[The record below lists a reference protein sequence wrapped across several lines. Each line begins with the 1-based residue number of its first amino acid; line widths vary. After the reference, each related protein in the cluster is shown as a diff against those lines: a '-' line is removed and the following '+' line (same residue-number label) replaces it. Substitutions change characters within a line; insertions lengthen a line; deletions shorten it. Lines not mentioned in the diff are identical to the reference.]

1 MKASFLLTCA
11 LLLPL
16 LCNAALG
23 QLVSDSR
30 IFLKYKDAYCLYA
43 ENVIEN
49 NKFEVASDDCDKL
62 AHGNES
68 QITWLSSTNGRLRT
82 QNGLCLKTY
91 KNFLTVSTCSPDLN
105 DKSEMWKIDSEK
117 RLRNENNIC
126 AQLAGNKLFAFTCND
141 LSTREF
147 EIKVFSE
154 DELNFMKAKYAHK
167 KLQNVNEESLQNFH
181 SKSEVLIKSYT
192 EAEGKINKFLNTE
205 KEMIKEKEKIANLMS
220 DIKSLINTSSSLA
233 NYGTGALM
241 KIYDNIDIN
250 KRINLLRVPLES
262 LEVNE
267 EKLNEL
273 GFESGQVKIVIQ
285 SFLNPPDDGSYT
297 FVAKNV
303 VGNLTVKVDS
313 KEIISNSDMANETT
327 VRSSLVHLARN
338 KLVPIYIEVSS
349 AGVETN
355 PPMPSFSLFWSSKHT
370 PEQVINSLY
379 LYTTI
384 YEKVCYNAFQK
395 KIDCATTFES
405 VPRENKESHF
415 LCPSECSAEGGPFNN
430 ASPNNAS
437 PNNAYPSSAS
447 LNKATPNGTPPN
459 LEASPPPCYALT
471 SRMCASAV
479 EANLLPHE
487 RGGIIKV
494 TIKERT
500 NDEGT
505 SEPCALILPTN
516 MEDNTFKGITDIKL
530 VDMDDFFLNYDANRN
545 LYEGYTGVVTDDKHS
560 LLTKTDLSKRYISDI
575 EINCDKNL
583 RDNYEFSSGSF
594 IVKRIQRSDLTKR
607 EESIVVDAFA
617 MFEKYTSADST
628 PIYLPGWT
636 RKTCNN
642 IQLYIKYRQPN
653 DMMNYPSLL
662 LTCDDTFEEIHFTNE
677 NLVVAR
683 CLPYCLHNEKP
694 VLGSYIYGPQ
704 SAICK
709 SAIHSGII
717 TNKGG
722 GLIQIRKLKN
732 ITQSFTST
740 MTITRN
746 GVMATIADHKNED
759 SYYLTKPNG
768 STCNFPRTSHNIN
781 ESLNS
786 DSSEDALFS
795 FIQTKSYLMDV
806 PPVALV
812 HQKHAVLK
820 NQLVNMHNL
829 YNTES
834 YKRGLLGDRNGPAG
848 GSEAVQSDDHVA
860 HLPDV
865 QQNPQLMDSFNTFQQ
880 SYDAEKE
887 HLHKLAKKQKG
898 IFSNLII
905 KNKQINNLNETL
917 SKLRSEQKKYET
929 FIRENQSSVVSL
941 IKQFAL
947 ITNRKK
953 MVIEKLEK
961 ALANVKPITVQ
972 TFEEKYN
979 STNINDNYVIIDGR
993 SINGSSNWA
1002 VERFTNGNL
1011 FAAITND
1018 RLIKPGEEDLYA
1030 SYILQRH
1037 TKVYKGFISCDV
1049 KIPYEG
1055 DVGILIK
1062 YRDHNNYSN
1071 FVINKKEFYF
1081 VEMTDGKR
1089 SPPISKRQIKSLPF
1103 QLGAWATLF
1112 IEFGYKNVR
1121 AYINGKYVNGF
1132 ETKNDSYGHVGVG
1145 INNCKEKIFF
1155 DKIVIGSLDQAKYY
1169 KGARKSITIPST
1181 NDINDFQKV
1190 EKTNHS
1196 NEKTVSEEATNTDRQ
1211 IGCKPFTERCNLPLD
1226 TNWIVPLNTFWRI
1239 HKNFALNS
1247 IWADPKRGEQTQRAY
1262 PDGHDQIGKIE
1273 TDGCYL
1279 HSEQKRKE
1287 EGDLLIP
1294 SIILLKSHNV
1304 CTNMKSFSLETSIS
1318 LKPLTKSGVIFR
1330 VLSSDDFLS
1339 VILDTTQ
1346 MGGKLYLLKISNGIP
1361 YQLNAPTHMPIPP
1374 EVWHHLTVSYNGERV
1389 NVMLNDEL
1397 VVNSKLN
1404 QRSTELGSVGLITL
1418 TGESKFKG
1426 ISFVPQ

>member
-1 MKASFLLTCA
+1 MKTSFLLTCA

-16 LCNAALG
+16 FCNGSLG
-23 QLVSDSR
+23 QVVSDSR
-30 IFLKYKDAYCLYA
+30 IFLKHKDAYCLYS

-49 NKFEVASDDCDKL
+49 NKFEVASDECDKL
-62 AHGNES
+62 AHGNEN

-91 KNFLTVSTCSPDLN
+91 KNFLTVSNCSPDLN
-105 DKSEMWKIDSEK
+105 DKSEMWKIDSVK
-117 RLRNENNIC
+117 RLRNENNTC
-126 AQLAGNKLFAFTCND
+126 AQLAGNKLFAFACNE

-167 KLQNVNEESLQNFH
+167 KLQNVNEESFQNFH

-192 EAEGKINKFLNTE
+192 EAEGKINKFLKTE
-205 KEMIKEKEKIANLMS
+205 KEIIKEKEKIANLMS
-220 DIKSLINTSSSLA
+220 NIKSLINTSSSLA

-250 KRINLLRVPLES
+250 KRNNLLRAPLER
-262 LEVNE
+262 LELNE
-267 EKLNEL
+267 EKLNQL
-273 GFESGQVKIVIQ
+273 GIESGQVKIVIQ
-285 SFLNPPDDGSYT
+285 SFLNPPDDGNYT

-303 VGNLTVKVDS
+303 VGKLTVKVES
-313 KEIISNSDMANETT
+313 KEIISNEDMANETT
-327 VRSSLVHLARN
+327 VSSSLVHLARN
-338 KLVPIYIEVSS
+338 KLVSIYIEVSS

-355 PPMPSFSLFWSSKHT
+355 TPMPSFSLFWSSKHI

-379 LYTTI
+379 LYTTV
-384 YEKVCYNAFQK
+384 YEKVCYTAFQK
-395 KIDCATTFES
+395 KIDCATTFEI
-405 VPRENKESHF
+405 VPRDNRESHF
-415 LCPSECSAEGGPFNN
+415 LCPSECSAAGGAFNN
-430 ASPNNAS
+430 ATPNNAS
-437 PNNAYPSSAS
+437 PN
-447 LNKATPNGTPPN
+447 KATPNGVPSN

-479 EANLLPHE
+479 EANLLPQE
-487 RGGIIKV
+487 SGGIIKV

-500 NDEGT
+500 NEKAT
-505 SEPCALILPTN
+505 SEPCALILPTD

-530 VDMDDFFLNYDANRN
+530 VDMDDFFLNYDSNRN
-545 LYEGYTGVVTDDKHS
+545 VYEGYTGVVTDDKHS
-560 LLTKTDLSKRYISDI
+560 LLTKTDSSKRYISDI

-583 RDNYEFSSGSF
+583 PDNYEFSSGSF
-594 IVKRIQRSDLTKR
+594 IVKRIQRSDLTKS

-617 MFEKYTSADST
+617 MFEKYTSEDST

-642 IQLYIKYRQPN
+642 IQLYIRYRQPN
-653 DMMNYPSLL
+653 DMMKYPSLL

-677 NLVVAR
+677 NVVVAR
-683 CLPYCLHNEKP
+683 CLPNCLHNEKP

-722 GLIQIRKLKN
+722 GLIQIRKLQN

-746 GVMATIADHKNED
+746 GVMATIADHNNED

-768 STCNFPRTSHNIN
+768 SICNFPRTSHNIK

-820 NQLVNMHNL
+820 NQLVNMHHL

-834 YKRGLLGDRNGPAG
+834 YKRGLLAGRNGSADK
-848 GSEAVQSDDHVA
+848 SHEIQSCNQVA
-860 HLPDV
+860 DSPGV

-887 HLHKLAKKQKG
+887 HLQKLAKKQKG
-898 IFSNLII
+898 IFSNLIL
-905 KNKQINNLNETL
+905 KNKQINNLNKTL

-929 FIRENQSSVVSL
+929 FIRVNQSSVVSL

-953 MVIEKLEK
+953 MIIEKLEK
-961 ALANVKPITVQ
+961 ALADVKPITVE

-979 STNINDNYVIIDGR
+979 SKNINDNYVIIDGR
-993 SINGSSNWA
+993 SISGSSNWA
-1002 VERFTNGNL
+1002 MERFTNGNL

-1018 RLIKPGEEDLYA
+1018 RLIKSGEELYA

-1055 DVGILIK
+1055 NVGILIK
-1062 YRDHNNYSN
+1062 YRDDRNYSN
-1071 FVINKKEFYF
+1071 FVINRKEFYF

-1089 SPPISKRQIKSLPF
+1089 SPPISSRQIRSLPL

-1132 ETKNDSYGHVGVG
+1132 QTKNDSYGHVGVG

-1169 KGARKSITIPST
+1169 KGARKSVTIPST
-1181 NDINDFQKV
+1181 NNINDFHKV
-1190 EKTNHS
+1190 EKRSHS
-1196 NEKTVSEEATNTDRQ
+1196 NEEAVTEEATNRDSQ

-1239 HKNFALNS
+1239 HKNFAFNS
-1247 IWADPKRGEQTQRAY
+1247 IWADPKRGEQIQRVY
-1262 PDGHDQIGKIE
+1262 SDGHNQIGKMD
-1273 TDGCYL
+1273 TDECYL
-1279 HSEQKRKE
+1279 HSAQKRKE
-1287 EGDLLIP
+1287 EDLLIP
-1294 SIILLKSHNV
+1294 SIILLKRHNI
-1304 CTNMKSFSLETSIS
+1304 CTNMKSFSLGTSIS

-1346 MGGKLYLLKISNGIP
+1346 MDGKLYLLKISNGIP

-1374 EVWHHLTVSYNGERV
+1374 DVWCHLTVSYNGERV
-1389 NVMLNDEL
+1389 NATLNDEL

-1418 TGESKFKG
+1418 TGESKFKN
-1426 ISFVPQ
+1426 ISFLPQ

>member
-11 LLLPL
+11 LVLPL
-16 LCNAALG
+16 FCNGAPG
-23 QLVSDSR
+23 QVVSDSR
-30 IFLKYKDAYCLYA
+30 IFLKNKDAYCLYA
-43 ENVIEN
+43 ENLIEN
-49 NKFEVASDDCDKL
+49 NKFEVASDDCDTL
-62 AHGNES
+62 AHGNER
-68 QITWLSSTNGRLRT
+68 QITWLSSTNGRIRT

-117 RLRNENNIC
+117 RLRNENNTC

-141 LSTREF
+141 LSTRDF

-181 SKSEVLIKSYT
+181 SKSKVLIQSYT

-241 KIYDNIDIN
+241 KIYDNVDISKSN
-250 KRINLLRVPLES
+250 NLLRIPLQS
-262 LEVNE
+262 LQVNK

-273 GFESGQVKIVIQ
+273 GIENGQVKIVIQ
-285 SFLNPPDDGSYT
+285 TFLNPPDEGNYT
-297 FVAKNV
+297 FVAKHV
-303 VGNLTVKVDS
+303 VGKLTVKVDS
-313 KEIISNSDMANETT
+313 KEIISNADMRNETT
-327 VRSSLVHLARN
+327 LSSSLVHLSRN

-355 PPMPSFSLFWSSKHT
+355 PPMPSFSLLWSSKHI
-370 PEQVINSLY
+370 PEQVISSLY
-379 LYTTI
+379 LYTTV
-384 YEKVCYNAFQK
+384 YEKICYTPFQK
-395 KIDCATTFES
+395 KIDCATTFDS
-405 VPRENKESHF
+405 VPRENSESHF
-415 LCPSECSAEGGPFNN
+415 LCPPGCFAAEGGSYNN
-430 ASPNNAS
+430 ASPNRGISNEALLHLKE
-437 PNNAYPSSAS
+437 SS
-447 LNKATPNGTPPN
+447 
-459 LEASPPPCYALT
+459 PPCYALT

-479 EANLLPHE
+479 ATNLLTQE
-487 RGGIIKV
+487 IGGIIKV
-494 TIKERT
+494 TIKQRT
-500 NDEGT
+500 NDKGT
-505 SEPCALILPTN
+505 SEPCAQILPTS
-516 MEDNTFKGITDIKL
+516 MEDNTFKGITDIKV

-560 LLTKTDLSKRYISDI
+560 LLTRTDLSKRYISDI

-594 IVKRIQRSDLTKR
+594 IVKRMQRSDLTKT

-617 MFEKYTSADST
+617 LFEKYTSADST

-642 IQLYIKYRQPN
+642 IQLYIKYTQPN
-653 DMMNYPSLL
+653 GMMNYPSLL
-662 LTCDDTFEEIHFTNE
+662 LTCDDTFEQIHFTNE
-677 NLVVAR
+677 RLVVAR
-683 CLPYCLHNEKP
+683 CLPYCLNSEKP
-694 VLGSYIYGPQ
+694 VLGSYIYAPQ

-717 TNKGG
+717 TNKAG

-732 ITQSFTST
+732 ITQSFTNT
-740 MTITRN
+740 MIITRN
-746 GVMATIADHKNED
+746 GVIATIAHHNNED

-768 STCNFPRTSHNIN
+768 SICNFPRTSHNIN
-781 ESLNS
+781 VSLNS
-786 DSSEDALFS
+786 DSSQDALFS
-795 FIQTKSYLMDV
+795 FIQTKSYLMDI
-806 PPVALV
+806 PPAVLV

-820 NQLVNMHNL
+820 NQLVNMHNF

-834 YKRGLLGDRNGPAG
+834 YKKALLGSTNEPTGKFQ
-848 GSEAVQSDDHVA
+848 AVQNGDHIS
-860 HLPDV
+860 HSPGV
-865 QQNPQLMDSFNTFQQ
+865 QENPQLMDSFNTFQRT
-880 SYDAEKE
+880 YEADKGR
-887 HLHKLAKKQKG
+887 LNKLAKKQKG
-898 IFSNLII
+898 IFSNLNL
-905 KNKQINNLNETL
+905 KNKQINNLNKTL
-917 SKLRSEQKKYET
+917 SKLRSEQHTCET
-929 FIRENQSSVVSL
+929 IIRENQSSLVSL

-953 MVIEKLEK
+953 MIIEKLEK

-972 TFEEKYN
+972 TFEEQYN

-993 SINGSSNWA
+993 NISGSSNWA
-1002 VERFTNGNL
+1002 VEKFTNGNL

-1018 RLIKPGEEDLYA
+1018 RLIKSVEEIYA

-1055 DVGILIK
+1055 NVGILIK
-1062 YRDHNNYSN
+1062 YRDDNNYSN

-1089 SPPISKRQIKSLPF
+1089 SPPIRKRQIRNLPF

-1132 ETKNDSYGHVGVG
+1132 ETKNDSYGHVGIG
-1145 INNCKEKIFF
+1145 MNNCKEKIFF

-1169 KGARKSITIPST
+1169 KGVRKSITIPST
-1181 NDINDFQKV
+1181 NDMNGFHKV
-1190 EKTNHS
+1190 EGKNNL
-1196 NEKTVSEEATNTDRQ
+1196 NEKPISEEATNTDNQ
-1211 IGCKPFTERCNLPLD
+1211 IKCKPFTERCNLPLD
-1226 TNWIVPLNTFWRI
+1226 TNWIVPPNTFWRI
-1239 HKNFALNS
+1239 KNNFALSS
-1247 IWADPKRGEQTQRAY
+1247 IWANHERGEQKHGVY
-1262 PDGHDQIGKIE
+1262 PDGQNQIGKME
-1273 TDGCYL
+1273 TDECYL
-1279 HSEQKRKE
+1279 HSAQKRKE
-1287 EGDLLIP
+1287 EENLLIP
-1294 SIILLKSHNV
+1294 SIILLKRHNL
-1304 CTNMKSFSLETSIS
+1304 CNNMKLFSLKIFIN

-1346 MGGKLYLLKISNGIP
+1346 MEGKLYLLKISNGIP

-1374 EVWHHLTVSYNGERV
+1374 DVWHHLTVSYNGDRV
-1389 NVMLNDEL
+1389 NVTLNDEL
-1397 VVNSKLN
+1397 VVNSELN
-1404 QRSTELGSVGLITL
+1404 QHRTELGSVGLITL

-1426 ISFVPQ
+1426 ITFLPQ

>member
-1 MKASFLLTCA
+1 MKASFRAACA
-11 LLLPL
+11 LLLLL
-16 LCNAALG
+16 LCNGALG

-30 IFLKYKDAYCLYA
+30 IFLKNKDAYCLYA

-49 NKFEVASDDCDKL
+49 NKFEVAADDCDKL

-117 RLRNENNIC
+117 RLRNENNSC

-147 EIKVFSE
+147 EIKLFSE

-167 KLQNVNEESLQNFH
+167 KLQNVNEQSLQNFH
-181 SKSEVLIKSYT
+181 AKSEVLIKSYT

-205 KEMIKEKEKIANLMS
+205 KEMIKEKDKIANLMS

-241 KIYDNIDIN
+241 KIYDSIDIR
-250 KRINLLRVPLES
+250 KRNNLLRVPLES

-273 GFESGQVKIVIQ
+273 GIESGQVKIVIQ
-285 SFLNPPDDGSYT
+285 SFLNPPGDGNYT

-303 VGNLTVKVDS
+303 VGKLTVKVDS
-313 KEIISNSDMANETT
+313 KEIISNADMANETT
-327 VRSSLVHLARN
+327 VSSSLVHLNRN

-349 AGVETN
+349 AGVGTN
-355 PPMPSFSLFWSSKHT
+355 PPMPSFSLFWSSKNT

-379 LYTTI
+379 LYTTV
-384 YEKVCYNAFQK
+384 YEKVCYAPFQK
-395 KIDCATTFES
+395 KIDCATTFER
-405 VPRENKESHF
+405 VPRENRESHF
-415 LCPSECSAEGGPFNN
+415 LCPSECAAEGAYPNEASSNKTTPNG
-430 ASPNNAS
+430 ASPNAAS
-437 PNNAYPSSAS
+437 PNF
-447 LNKATPNGTPPN
+447 
-459 LEASPPPCYALT
+459 EASPPTCYALT
-471 SRMCASAV
+471 ARMCASAV
-479 EANLLPHE
+479 EANLLPPQ

-500 NDEGT
+500 NENGT
-505 SEPCALILPTN
+505 PEPCALILPTN
-516 MEDNTFKGITDIKL
+516 MEDNTFRGITDIKL
-530 VDMDDFFLNYDANRN
+530 VDMDDFFLNYEANRN

-575 EINCDKNL
+575 EINCDRNL

-594 IVKRIQRSDLTKR
+594 IVKRVQRPDLTKR
-607 EESIVVDAFA
+607 EEESIVVDAFA
-617 MFEKYTSADST
+617 VFEKYTSGDGT

-642 IQLYIKYRQPN
+642 IQLYVKYRQPN

-662 LTCDDTFEEIHFTNE
+662 LTCDDTFEEIHFANE
-677 NLVVAR
+677 NVVVAR
-683 CLPYCLHNEKP
+683 CLPYCLHNERP

-704 SAICK
+704 SAVCK
-709 SAIHSGII
+709 SAIHSGVI
-717 TNKGG
+717 TNKAG

-746 GVMATIADHKNED
+746 GVVATITDHNNKD

-768 STCNFPRTSHNIN
+768 SLCNFPRTSQNIN

-786 DSSEDALFS
+786 DSTEDALFS

-812 HQKHAVLK
+812 HRKHAVLK
-820 NQLVNMHNL
+820 DQLVNMHNL
-829 YNTES
+829 YSTES
-834 YKRGLLGDRNGPAG
+834 YRRGLLGGGSGPAG
-848 GSEAVQSDDHVA
+848 ESQSVPRGDHVA
-860 HLPDV
+860 HSSDV
-865 QQNPQLMDSFNTFQQ
+865 KVEQNPQLMDSFTSFQQ
-880 SYDAEKE
+880 SYDAEKG

-898 IFSNLII
+898 IFSNLIM
-905 KNKQINNLNETL
+905 KNKQINNLNKIL
-917 SKLRSEQKKYET
+917 SKLRSEQNNYET

-947 ITNRKK
+947 ITNGKK
-953 MVIEKLEK
+953 MIIEKLEK
-961 ALANVKPITVQ
+961 ALADVKPITVQ

-993 SINGSSNWA
+993 SVSGPSNWA

-1018 RLIKPGEEDLYA
+1018 RLIKSGEELYA

-1037 TKVYKGFISCDV
+1037 TKLYKGFISCDV

-1055 DVGILIK
+1055 NIGIVIK

-1081 VEMTDGKR
+1081 VEMTDGER
-1089 SPPISKRQIKSLPF
+1089 SPPISKRQMKSLPF

-1145 INNCKEKIFF
+1145 MNNCKEKIFF

-1169 KGARKSITIPST
+1169 NGARKSVAIPST
-1181 NDINDFQKV
+1181 NDMDDFHKG

-1196 NEKTVSEEATNTDRQ
+1196 NEKPVSEEATHIASQ
-1211 IGCKPFTERCNLPLD
+1211 IACKPFTERCNLPLD
-1226 TNWIVPLNTFWRI
+1226 TNWMVPLNTFWSI

-1247 IWADPKRGEQTQRAY
+1247 IWADPKREEEQTQSVH
-1262 PDGHDQIGKIE
+1262 PGGNNQIGKVD
-1273 TDGCYL
+1273 TDECYL
-1279 HSEQKRKE
+1279 HSAQKRKE

-1294 SIILLKSHNV
+1294 SIILLKRHNV
-1304 CTNMKSFSLETSIS
+1304 CTNMKSFSLEMSIS
-1318 LKPLTKSGVIFR
+1318 LKPFTKSGVIFR

-1339 VILDTTQ
+1339 VILDTTEVD
-1346 MGGKLYLLKISNGIP
+1346 GKLYLLKITNGIP
-1361 YQLNAPTHMPIPP
+1361 YQLNAPTHMPITP
-1374 EVWHHLTVSYNGERV
+1374 EEWHHLTVSYDGEGV
-1389 NVMLNDEL
+1389 NVTLNDEL

-1404 QRSTELGSVGLITL
+1404 ERSTELGSVGLIIL

>member
-1 MKASFLLTCA
+1 MRVSFLLTSA
-11 LLLPL
+11 LILPL
-16 LCNAALG
+16 LCNGALG
-23 QLVSDSR
+23 KLISDSR
-30 IFLKYKDAYCLYA
+30 IFLKHKDAYCLYA

-62 AHGNES
+62 AHGNER

-117 RLRNENNIC
+117 RLRNENNTC

-154 DELNFMKAKYAHK
+154 EEVNLMKAKYAHK

-192 EAEGKINKFLNTE
+192 EVEGKINKFLNIE
-205 KEMIKEKEKIANLMS
+205 KEMIKEKEKIANLMT

-241 KIYDNIDIN
+241 KIYDNIDISRRN
-250 KRINLLRVPLES
+250 NLLRVPLES

-273 GFESGQVKIVIQ
+273 GIENGQVKIVIQ
-285 SFLNPPDDGSYT
+285 SFLNPPDDGNYT

-303 VGNLTVKVDS
+303 VGKLIVKVDS
-313 KEIISNSDMANETT
+313 REIISNADMANETT
-327 VRSSLVHLARN
+327 VSSSLVHLARN
-338 KLVPIYIEVSS
+338 KLVPIHIEVSS

-355 PPMPSFSLFWSSKHT
+355 PPMPSFSLFWSSKQT
-370 PEQVINSLY
+370 PEEVINSLY
-379 LYTTI
+379 LYTTV
-384 YEKVCYNAFQK
+384 YEKVCYTPFQK
-395 KIDCATTFES
+395 KIDCATTFER
-405 VPRENKESHF
+405 VPRENRESHF
-415 LCPSECSAEGGPFNN
+415 LCPSDCLAAGGTL
-430 ASPNNAS
+430 SKGTS
-437 PNNAYPSSAS
+437 
-447 LNKATPNGTPPN
+447 NGEPPN
-459 LEASPPPCYALT
+459 LDVTHPPCYPLT
-471 SRMCASAV
+471 SPMCASAV

-500 NDEGT
+500 NDKGT
-505 SEPCALILPTN
+505 SSPCALILPTN

-530 VDMDDFFLNYDANRN
+530 VDMDDFFLNYDTNRN

-560 LLTKTDLSKRYISDI
+560 LLTKTDFSKRYISDI

-583 RDNYEFSSGSF
+583 PDNYEFSSGSF
-594 IVKRIQRSDLTKR
+594 IVKRIQRSNLTKR

-617 MFEKYTSADST
+617 LFEKYTSADST

-653 DMMNYPSLL
+653 GMMNYPSLL
-662 LTCDDTFEEIHFTNE
+662 LTCDDTFEQIHFSSE

-683 CLPYCLHNEKP
+683 CLPYCLHSEKS

-722 GLIQIRKLKN
+722 GLIQIRKLQN

-746 GVMATIADHKNED
+746 GVIATIGDHNSED

-768 STCNFPRTSHNIN
+768 SICNFPRTSHNIN

-834 YKRGLLGDRNGPAG
+834 YKRGLLGGTNGPEREIQPLQRG
-848 GSEAVQSDDHVA
+848 DHVA
-860 HLPDV
+860 HSPPV
-865 QQNPQLMDSFNTFQQ
+865 QQNPQLLDSFNTFQQ
-880 SYDAEKE
+880 SYDAQKG
-887 HLHKLAKKQKG
+887 HLHQLAKKQKD
-898 IFSNLII
+898 IFSNLTI
-905 KNKQINNLNETL
+905 KNKQINNLNKTL
-917 SKLRSEQKKYET
+917 SNLRNEQRKYET

-953 MVIEKLEK
+953 IIIEKLEK
-961 ALANVKPITVQ
+961 ALADIKPITVQ

-979 STNINDNYVIIDGR
+979 STNINDNYVIMDGR
-993 SINGSSNWA
+993 NISGSSNWA
-1002 VERFTNGNL
+1002 VEKFTNGNL

-1018 RLIKPGEEDLYA
+1018 RFIKSGDEIYA

-1055 DVGILIK
+1055 NIGILIK
-1062 YRDHNNYSN
+1062 YKDHNNYSN

-1081 VEMTDGKR
+1081 VEMADGKR
-1089 SPPISKRQIKSLPF
+1089 SPPIRKRQIRNLPS

-1112 IEFGYKNVR
+1112 IEFGYKNIR
-1121 AYINGKYVNGF
+1121 AYINGKYVSGF
-1132 ETKNDSYGHVGVG
+1132 ETKNDSYGYVGVG
-1145 INNCKEKIFF
+1145 MNNCKEKIFF

-1169 KGARKSITIPST
+1169 RGARKSITIRST
-1181 NDINDFQKV
+1181 NDMMNDFHKV

-1196 NEKTVSEEATNTDRQ
+1196 NEKPISEEATNTDSQ
-1211 IGCKPFTERCNLPLD
+1211 ITCKPFTERCNLPLD
-1226 TNWIVPLNTFWRI
+1226 TNWIVPLNTFWKI

-1247 IWADPKRGEQTQRAY
+1247 IWADTKRGEQTERVY
-1262 PDGHDQIGKIE
+1262 PDGNNQIGKTN
-1273 TDGCYL
+1273 TDECYL
-1279 HSEQKRKE
+1279 HSAQKQKE
-1287 EGDLLIP
+1287 EENLLIP
-1294 SIILLKSHNV
+1294 SIILLKRHNI
-1304 CTNMKSFSLETSIS
+1304 CTNMKAFSLETSIN

-1346 MGGKLYLLKISNGIP
+1346 MDGKLYLLKISNGIP
-1361 YQLNAPTHMPIPP
+1361 YQLNAPTHMPIAPDM
-1374 EVWHHLTVSYNGERV
+1374 WHHLMVSYNGERV
-1389 NVMLNDEL
+1389 NVTLNDEL

-1404 QRSTELGSVGLITL
+1404 QRSTELGNVGLITL

>member
-1 MKASFLLTCA
+1 MKASFLLACA

-16 LCNAALG
+16 LYNGALG
-23 QLVSDSR
+23 QLVSNSR

-68 QITWLSSTNGRLRT
+68 QITWLSSANGRLRT

-117 RLRNENNIC
+117 RLRNENNTC

-147 EIKVFSE
+147 EIKVFCE

-167 KLQNVNEESLQNFH
+167 KLQSVNEESLQNSH
-181 SKSEVLIKSYT
+181 AKSEVLIKSYT
-192 EAEGKINKFLNTE
+192 EAEGKINKFLKTE
-205 KEMIKEKEKIANLMS
+205 KEMIKEREKIANLMS
-220 DIKSLINTSSSLA
+220 DIKSLINTSSALA

-250 KRINLLRVPLES
+250 KRNNLLRVPLER

-273 GFESGQVKIVIQ
+273 GIESGQIKIVIQ
-285 SFLNPPDDGSYT
+285 SFLNPPDDGNYT

-303 VGNLTVKVDS
+303 VGKLTVKVDN
-313 KEIISNSDMANETT
+313 KEIISNLDMENETILS
-327 VRSSLVHLARN
+327 SSLVHLARN

-349 AGVETN
+349 PGVKTN
-355 PPMPSFSLFWSSKHT
+355 PPMPSFSLFWSCKHT

-379 LYTTI
+379 LYTTV
-384 YEKVCYNAFQK
+384 YEKVCYTAFQK

-415 LCPSECSAEGGPFNN
+415 LCPSECLAAGSTFNN
-430 ASPNNAS
+430 ASPNKTISNE
-437 PNNAYPSSAS
+437 
-447 LNKATPNGTPPN
+447 TPPN
-459 LEASPPPCYALT
+459 LDANPPSCYALT

-479 EANLLPHE
+479 EANLLPRE
-487 RGGIIKV
+487 SGGIIMV
-494 TIKERT
+494 TIKPKT
-500 NDEGT
+500 NDNGT
-505 SEPCALILPTN
+505 SEPCAQILPTN

-583 RDNYEFSSGSF
+583 PDNYEFCSGSF
-594 IVKRIQRSDLTKR
+594 IVKRIQHSDLTKS

-617 MFEKYTSADST
+617 MFEKYTSADSA

-642 IQLYIKYRQPN
+642 IQLYIKYKQPN

-694 VLGSYIYGPQ
+694 VLGSYIYAPN

-709 SAIHSGII
+709 SAIHAGII
-717 TNKGG
+717 TNKVG
-722 GLIQIRKLKN
+722 GLIQIRKLKD

-740 MTITRN
+740 MIINRN
-746 GVMATIADHKNED
+746 GVMATIADHNNKD

-768 STCNFPRTSHNIN
+768 SICNLPRTSHNIN

-786 DSSEDALFS
+786 DSSKDALFS
-795 FIQTKSYLMDV
+795 FIQTKSYLTDI

-812 HQKHAVLK
+812 HQKHAALK

-829 YNTES
+829 YNTAS
-834 YKRGLLGDRNGPAG
+834 YKRGLLNGRNGTPG
-848 GSEAVQSDDHVA
+848 EIQAVQSDDHV
-860 HLPDV
+860 DRSSGV
-865 QQNPQLMDSFNTFQQ
+865 QQNQQQLMDSFNTFQQ
-880 SYDAEKE
+880 SYDAEKG
-887 HLHKLAKKQKG
+887 HMHNLAKKQKG

-905 KNKQINNLNETL
+905 KNKQINNLNKTL
-917 SKLRSEQKKYET
+917 SKLRSEQNKYET

-953 MVIEKLEK
+953 MIIEKLEK
-961 ALANVKPITVQ
+961 ALADVKPITVQ

-979 STNINDNYVIIDGR
+979 STNINDNYLIIDGR
-993 SINGSSNWA
+993 SISGSSNWA

-1018 RLIKPGEEDLYA
+1018 RLIKSSEEIYA

-1055 DVGILIK
+1055 NIGIVIK

-1089 SPPISKRQIKSLPF
+1089 SSPISKKQISNLPF
-1103 QLGAWATLF
+1103 KLGAWATLF

-1132 ETKNDSYGHVGVG
+1132 ETKNDSYGHVGLG
-1145 INNCKEKIFF
+1145 MNNCKEKIFF

-1169 KGARKSITIPST
+1169 NGARKSIAIPSK
-1181 NDINDFQKV
+1181 NDINDFHKV
-1190 EKTNHS
+1190 QKTNNS
-1196 NEKTVSEEATNTDRQ
+1196 NDKSISEETTNADSQ
-1211 IGCKPFTERCNLPLD
+1211 AGCTPFTERCNLPLD
-1226 TNWIVPLNTFWRI
+1226 TNWIVPLNTYWRI

-1247 IWADPKRGEQTQRAY
+1247 IWADPKREEQAQRVY
-1262 PDGHDQIGKIE
+1262 PDGHNQSGKSD
-1273 TDGCYL
+1273 TDECYL
-1279 HSEQKRKE
+1279 YSAQKRKE

-1294 SIILLKSHNV
+1294 SIILLKGHNI
-1304 CTNMKSFSLETSIS
+1304 CTNMQSFSLETSIS

-1346 MGGKLYLLKISNGIP
+1346 MDGKLYLLKISKGIP

-1374 EVWHHLTVSYNGERV
+1374 EVWHHLKVSYNGGRV
-1389 NVMLNDEL
+1389 HITLNDEL
-1397 VVNSKLN
+1397 VVNSELN
-1404 QRSTELGSVGLITL
+1404 ERSTEFGSVGLITL
-1418 TGESKFKG
+1418 TGESRFRD